1 MLKTKKVNSLIT
13 DLVPI
18 GDDITIDKV
27 GNSKV
32 VWVKID
38 IKTVKFKTKSKNL
51 AKPFLAKSQSFAQS
65 SGSGF
70 VTPKAR
76 LAFIKLR

>member
-32 VWVKID
+32 V
-38 IKTVKFKTKSKNL
+38 
-51 AKPFLAKSQSFAQS
+51 
-65 SGSGF
+65 
-70 VTPKAR
+70 
-76 LAFIKLR
+76 